1 MSFLIWTFPWTFWY
15 YKKITLYNKLS
26 YTCTLI
32 GYFLWFFGGWHIDDI
47 NMNDLAS
54 YLIKQVDFIV
64 PCVSLVRNHR
74 WWQNVIRTSETPL
87 AGSSLPIFFVFTTFW
102 CHLWSFTTQKHG
114 TMESIHWMENTTLP
128 VGCYK
133 VSWHLHMISNLAVS
147 RNIQNFFASLL
158 WCPIGD
164 QVK

>member
-15 YKKITLYNKLS
+15 YKKITLYNKLT

-32 GYFLWFFGGWHIDDI
+32 GYFLWFFRGWHIDDI
-47 NMNDLAS
+47 TMNDLANNKTNRFHGVLCQFS
-54 YLIKQVDFIV
+54 KKPQKMAKCDKNLLCQFFLFLPHFGVICD
-64 PCVSLVRNHR
+64 LLLHR
-74 WWQNVIRTSETPL
+74 SMAPWNL
-87 AGSSLPIFFVFTTFW
+87 FVEWKTL
-102 CHLWSFTTQKHG
+102 H
-114 TMESIHWMENTTLP
+114 TLP
-128 VGCYK
+128 VRCYK
-133 VSWHLHMISNLAVS
+133 VSWHLHMISKLAVS